1 MTNYDF
7 NYTTLDER
15 IAQLEERVEDLESER
30 TDLINDL
37 YELGE
42 VQAQID
48 KIALPK
54 YNLDNYSLE
63 QMKIFLDTADTE
75 EVRVFI
81 LQQDLLMVSLLTLP

>member
-37 YELGE
+37 YEAE
-42 VQAQID
+42 NRVQAQID

-54 YNLDNYSLE
+54 YNLETIPLE
-63 QMKIFLDTADTE
+63 TNE
-75 EVRVFI
+75 
-81 LQQDLLMVSLLTLP
+81 DLP